1 MATNS
6 IPAQHGV
13 SLRREPLTGAY
24 VWLLLFMVVY
34 CARPEDWIPGLMVVP
49 LAKITGILA
58 LIALLLTMGG
68 IRQRFPREIIYLIL
82 LMLQLFLTVPF
93 SPVWR
98 GGAFESS
105 LDFSKV
111 VPIVIVMV
119 LAVNS
124 LKRLRRLVFIQCASV
139 AVIAGVT
146 VWRGRVLSGRLEGVL
161 NGNYANPNDLAF
173 AIVLSLPLCLVL
185 AFVARNKFSKV
196 LWAVV
201 MAVMAYA
208 VFLTASRGGFV
219 CFIVATAICLWEFSI
234 RGRRRYLIPVVAL
247 AGIALWAYA
256 GGGVSGRFNS
266 TLHSNSIEVEDGAYS
281 SAQGRWDLFTQ
292 SLKVTARHPLFGVGT
307 GNFEIVSG
315 NWHATHNAF
324 TQMSSEGGV
333 PALLLFVM
341 ILWCSFQ
348 NINATKRKG
357 PGREPDLW
365 ARGFRASL
373 GAFIVG
379 SFFAS
384 EAYQFFTY
392 FLVGYTTVLGR
403 IASSE
408 REIRKL
414 AAQESSAALA
424 EPKAAR
430 QELER
435 DILWSPN

>member
-1 MATNS
+1 VASNS
-6 IPAQHGV
+6 ISVQR
-13 SLRREPLTGAY
+13 STSRRREPLAGAY
-24 VWLLLFMVVY
+24 VWLLLFMAIY
-34 CARPEDWIPGLMVVP
+34 CARPEDWVPGLMVVP

-58 LIALLLTMGG
+58 LIALLLAMGD
-68 IRQRFPREIIYLIL
+68 IRQRLPREIIYLIL
-82 LMLQLFLTVPF
+82 LMVQLWLTVPF

-98 GGAFESS
+98 GGAFQNS

-124 LKRLRRLVFIQCASV
+124 LKRLRYLVFIQCASV
-139 AVIAGVT
+139 AVIAGVA
-146 VWRGRVLSGRLEGVL
+146 VWRGRAIGGRLEGVL

-185 AFVARNKFSKV
+185 AFVARNKFSKAV
-196 LWAVV
+196 WAAA

-219 CFIVATAICLWEFSI
+219 CIIVATAICLWEFSI
-234 RGRRRYLIPVVAL
+234 QGRRRYLIPVVAL
-247 AGIALWAYA
+247 AGIAFWAYA

-266 TLHSNSIEVEDGAYS
+266 ALHSNSNEVEDSAYG
-281 SAQGRWDLFTQ
+281 SAQARWGLFTQ
-292 SLKVTARHPLFGVGT
+292 SLKLTARYPLFGVGT
-307 GNFEIVSG
+307 GNFVIVSG
-315 NWHATHNAF
+315 SWHATHNAF

-333 PALLLFVM
+333 PAFLLFVL
-341 ILWCSFQ
+341 ILWCGFR
-348 NINATKRKG
+348 NINATKGMAR
-357 PGREPDLW
+357 GREPDLW
-365 ARGFRASL
+365 ASGFRASL

-403 IASSE
+403 IAASE
-408 REIRKL
+408 RVARKL
-414 AAQESSAALA
+414 AVRDSSAALA
-424 EPKAAR
+424 ELGGSAEVRA
-430 QELER
+430 
-435 DILWSPN
+435 